1 MPKEANT
8 WRLTRWDV
16 AGAFGDIGILF
27 PIAIALISLNHVNPT
42 AVFLAAGLA
51 YILAGAY
58 FRIPMPVQPFK
69 AVAAIALALH
79 LTPSSIASAGLLM
92 GLLLAFI
99 GLTNLVTPLARLFTL
114 PIVRGIQLGLGLI
127 LLREGLRLA
136 FGPKSGVLQVAGLPV
151 AGWEVAVAG
160 AALLLLFQKSRRFP
174 SALILLATGMLLGL
188 LANGRGLGGTSWG
201 PLRLELLH
209 PQLGE
214 LGRVLFALVLPQF
227 ALTFGNSIV
236 ATENTARVL
245 YGSKA
250 SRVTVRAL
258 SIAIGIMNLA
268 SSTFMAPPT
277 CHGSGGVTAHYK
289 FGARTAKSSY
299 VIGTACLGLALI
311 GGGALRLLNLIPT
324 ALLGVFLVYVGIQ
337 HGALV
342 RDIIP
347 NRMHLFIAACTG
359 LVSLARSNLTY
370 GFAVGFAMQG
380 LVALAAKARA
390 SATRK
395 PAGAQPS

>member
-1 MPKEANT
+1 MA
-8 WRLTRWDV
+8 
-16 AGAFGDIGILF
+16 
-27 PIAIALISLNHVNPT
+27 
-42 AVFLAAGLA
+42 
-51 YILAGAY
+51 
-58 FRIPMPVQPFK
+58 VQPFK

-136 FGPKSGVLQVAGLPV
+136 FGPKSGVLEVAGLPV

-160 AALLLLFQKSRRFP
+160 AALLLVFQKSRRFP

-188 LANGRGLGGTSWG
+188 LANGRGLGGTGWG
-201 PLRLELLH
+201 PLHLELLH
-209 PQLGE
+209 PQLDE

-245 YGSKA
+245 YGTKA

-299 VIGTACLGLALI
+299 VIGAACLGLALI

-337 HGALV
+337 HGAFV

-347 NRMHLFIAACTG
+347 NRIHLFIAACTG

-370 GFAVGFAMQG
+370 GFAVGFALQG
-380 LVALAAKARA
+380 LFALAAKARTG
-390 SATRK
+390 ATQK